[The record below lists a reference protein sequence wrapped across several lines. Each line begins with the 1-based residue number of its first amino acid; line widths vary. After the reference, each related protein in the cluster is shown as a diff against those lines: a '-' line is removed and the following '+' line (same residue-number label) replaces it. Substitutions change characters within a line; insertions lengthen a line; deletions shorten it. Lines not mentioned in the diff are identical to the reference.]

1 MTPVDHRKPPTRAA
15 RRQPKSSA
23 RRGDPQ
29 PRRPRKA
36 QRSHSAIGASIV
48 AVAAIVAVSAFILT
62 RGTSST
68 PGDDGLRMGSGTDT
82 GAAAPAQTSDGNTT
96 KADRNPPSA
105 ASSGARPAP
114 KTQPSTSTPP
124 PVNTGPVSP
133 AFKRGQWIAV
143 LDKYPSDTG
152 MNADQVA
159 KNLAVKLANAG
170 IPAKAMLVNGQY
182 PGLVNSSLERITSTW
197 LVYLGPG
204 PSSAQMLDL
213 CSDPRTQAAYPS
225 PACPTYEPAAAPGG

>member
-1 MTPVDHRKPPTRAA
+1 
-15 RRQPKSSA
+15 
-23 RRGDPQ
+23 
-29 PRRPRKA
+29 
-36 QRSHSAIGASIV
+36 
-48 AVAAIVAVSAFILT
+48 
-62 RGTSST
+62 
-68 PGDDGLRMGSGTDT
+68 MGSGTDT

-105 ASSGARPAP
+105 ASSGPKPAP
-114 KTQPSTSTPP
+114 RTQPSTSTPP
-124 PVNTGPVSP
+124 PVDTGPVSP
-133 AFKRGQWIAV
+133 TFKHGQWIAV

-159 KNLAVKLANAG
+159 KNLAVKLAKAG